1 MIVALFI
8 NFSVGFL
15 DGLGL
20 TMFLPLLQMA
30 DQSSNVSTDDLGGLR
45 FIVDLFID
53 NGIPLSL
60 LLVLCVMVFFFL
72 LKGIAQYLNGWYRV
86 NVQQYFI
93 KNLRLSSINGVSE
106 IEFRQFLLEDGG
118 RIQNTLSG
126 EVDRV
131 ARAYQ
136 GYFQSVQSFMMVL
149 VYMGFAFSVNA
160 QFALLV
166 TVAGLFTN
174 IIYKQIYNRTKG
186 ASRKLTNEQNV
197 FQGQIIQFIGNFKY
211 LRATG
216 LIAAY
221 ANRLKETVNE
231 IEANNKKIGLLT
243 ALITAAR
250 EPLIIMVVAAIIYV
264 QTQYFGSPL
273 APIFVSLLFFYRA
286 LTYLMMMQNQW
297 NLFVSVSGSLENM
310 TEFTNSLKRYRKQ
323 DGHVFVDRIEPHI
336 ELKSVSLKLGEKQ
349 ILSDVNLTIEHN
361 QVIGL
366 VGESGSGKS
375 SLVNVICGLLL
386 PDSGSIIIDGTPIQ
400 NIQTA
405 SYQKRIGYITQ
416 EPVIFNDTLY
426 NNITFWQP
434 ATPENKKRFE
444 DILRKASLYEFVQSL
459 PKREH
464 SMLGNA
470 GLNISGGQRQR
481 ISIARELYKDI
492 DLLVMDEAT
501 SALDS
506 ETEFMVQE
514 SIETLKGSITMVIV
528 AHRLSTIRNADR
540 VILMDKG
547 KVEAMGTFDQLMKK
561 SGRFKRMVEF
571 QEF

>member
-1 MIVALFI
+1 
-8 NFSVGFL
+8 
-15 DGLGL
+15 
-20 TMFLPLLQMA
+20 
-30 DQSSNVSTDDLGGLR
+30 
-45 FIVDLFID
+45 
-53 NGIPLSL
+53 
-60 LLVLCVMVFFFL
+60 
-72 LKGIAQYLNGWYRV
+72 
-86 NVQQYFI
+86 
-93 KNLRLSSINGVSE
+93 
-106 IEFRQFLLEDGG
+106 
-118 RIQNTLSG
+118 
-126 EVDRV
+126 
-131 ARAYQ
+131 
-136 GYFQSVQSFMMVL
+136 
-149 VYMGFAFSVNA
+149 
-160 QFALLV
+160 
-166 TVAGLFTN
+166 
-174 IIYKQIYNRTKG
+174 
-186 ASRKLTNEQNV
+186 
-197 FQGQIIQFIGNFKY
+197 
-211 LRATG
+211 
-216 LIAAY
+216 
-221 ANRLKETVNE
+221 
-231 IEANNKKIGLLT
+231 
-243 ALITAAR
+243 
-250 EPLIIMVVAAIIYV
+250 
-264 QTQYFGSPL
+264 
-273 APIFVSLLFFYRA
+273 PIFVSLLFFYRA

-506 ETEFMVQE
+506 ETE
-514 SIETLKGSITMVIV
+514 
-528 AHRLSTIRNADR
+528 
-540 VILMDKG
+540 
-547 KVEAMGTFDQLMKK
+547 
-561 SGRFKRMVEF
+561 
-571 QEF
+571 